1 MIYCASQLSCR
12 DCAAPVK
19 ELAAVFGLFGNFQ
32 LVLEVF
38 NGIRHLLADHSIPYG
53 MHPVGPCRETMA
65 GYSRS

>member
-1 MIYCASQLSCR
+1 
-12 DCAAPVK
+12 
-19 ELAAVFGLFGNFQ
+19 
-32 LVLEVF
+32 VLEVF